1 MLAWIGIDKCYN
13 RGFLRTFELP
23 AKNNIGEMTSVEVS
37 EALTE
42 GIQTVVLPVG
52 AMEQHGP
59 HGVIGT
65 DSFLAQVV
73 AEKVASKLNAL
84 LAPLMPYGLSSSH
97 MNFKGTISV
106 TPETFTLF
114 SKDVLSSLIHHGFK
128 RIVIING
135 NEPNY
140 YPLIMVARSLR
151 EQTGILITISNWYSS
166 LQESWKE
173 LPGIKGTER
182 TEWKWPYFMAHGG
195 LLETAGAMAYKQG
208 MVRLDLAT
216 TYGAERREAFS
227 NPVVSLPAR
236 IDEVTQKG
244 SYGDPRAATEELG
257 KVWTDFAADR
267 IVEKVKIAWQT
278 MTKEP

>member
-1 MLAWIGIDKCYN
+1 MTTNKI
-13 RGFLRTFELP
+13 
-23 AKNNIGEMTSVEVS
+23 NIEEMTSVEVS
-37 EALTE
+37 EALLRGVDTA
-42 GIQTVVLPVG
+42 VLPVG

-65 DSFLAQVV
+65 DSFLAQIV
-73 AEKVASKLNAL
+73 AEKVALKLGAL

-106 TPETFTLF
+106 SPETFGLF
-114 SKDVLSSLIHHGFK
+114 SKDVLTSLIHHGFK
-128 RIVIING
+128 KIVIING

-151 EQTGILITISNWYSS
+151 EETGVLITISNWYSA

-182 TEWKWPYFMAHGG
+182 ANWKWPYFMAHGG

-208 MVRLDLAT
+208 IVRLDLAT
-216 TYGAERREAFS
+216 SYDSERREAFS

-244 SYGDPRAATEELG
+244 SYGDPRAATAELG
-257 KVWTDFAADR
+257 KAWTDIAADR
-267 IVEKVKIAWQT
+267 IAEKVKDAWKT
-278 MTKEP
+278 MSEKP